1 MNSPALPLSRG
12 LRIRAE
18 LKELLTLAAPIMIAQ
33 LATTAMGF
41 VDAVMAGR
49 ASPHDLAAVALGNS
63 IWIPMFLLMT
73 GTLLATTAKV
83 AQRHGAGDQPG
94 TGPLVRQALWLALL
108 IGPLS
113 GAVLWWLSEPI
124 LGLMKVRPE
133 LIGPSLLYLKGIA
146 LGFPAAALYHVLRCY
161 TNGLGRTRPSMVLGI
176 GRPTATSGP
185 MVARSGHSQREN
197 NWLAR

>member
-83 AQRHGAGDQPG
+83 AQRYGAGDQPG

-124 LGLMKVRPE
+124 
-133 LIGPSLLYLKGIA
+133 
-146 LGFPAAALYHVLRCY
+146 
-161 TNGLGRTRPSMVLGI
+161 
-176 GRPTATSGP
+176 
-185 MVARSGHSQREN
+185 
-197 NWLAR
+197 

>member
-83 AQRHGAGDQPG
+83 AQRYGAGDQPG
-94 TGPLVRQALWLALL
+94 TGRHFAYRRSDGEKQWQVWKRDSKSSSTMRWPRL
-108 IGPLS
+108 
-113 GAVLWWLSEPI
+113 
-124 LGLMKVRPE
+124 
-133 LIGPSLLYLKGIA
+133 
-146 LGFPAAALYHVLRCY
+146 
-161 TNGLGRTRPSMVLGI
+161 NDRTS
-176 GRPTATSGP
+176 
-185 MVARSGHSQREN
+185 
-197 NWLAR
+197 

>member
-113 GAVLWWLSEPI
+113 GAVLWWLSE
-124 LGLMKVRPE
+124 
-133 LIGPSLLYLKGIA
+133 
-146 LGFPAAALYHVLRCY
+146 RC
-161 TNGLGRTRPSMVLGI
+161 GSCSS
-176 GRPTATSGP
+176 ACCSG
-185 MVARSGHSQREN
+185 
-197 NWLAR
+197 

>member
-124 LGLMKVRPE
+124 LG
-133 LIGPSLLYLKGIA
+133 
-146 LGFPAAALYHVLRCY
+146 
-161 TNGLGRTRPSMVLGI
+161 
-176 GRPTATSGP
+176 
-185 MVARSGHSQREN
+185 
-197 NWLAR
+197 

>member
-83 AQRHGAGDQPG
+83 AQRYGAGDQPG
-94 TGPLVRQALWLALL
+94 T
-108 IGPLS
+108 
-113 GAVLWWLSEPI
+113 
-124 LGLMKVRPE
+124 
-133 LIGPSLLYLKGIA
+133 
-146 LGFPAAALYHVLRCY
+146 
-161 TNGLGRTRPSMVLGI
+161 
-176 GRPTATSGP
+176 
-185 MVARSGHSQREN
+185 
-197 NWLAR
+197 

>member
-83 AQRHGAGDQPG
+83 AQRHAP
-94 TGPLVRQALWLALL
+94 
-108 IGPLS
+108 
-113 GAVLWWLSEPI
+113 
-124 LGLMKVRPE
+124 
-133 LIGPSLLYLKGIA
+133 
-146 LGFPAAALYHVLRCY
+146 
-161 TNGLGRTRPSMVLGI
+161 
-176 GRPTATSGP
+176 ATSPAPGRWC
-185 MVARSGHSQREN
+185 ARRCGWRC
-197 NWLAR
+197 

>member
-63 IWIPMFLLMT
+63 IWIPMFLPRSPS
-73 GTLLATTAKV
+73 ATA
-83 AQRHGAGDQPG
+83 P
-94 TGPLVRQALWLALL
+94 
-108 IGPLS
+108 
-113 GAVLWWLSEPI
+113 
-124 LGLMKVRPE
+124 
-133 LIGPSLLYLKGIA
+133 
-146 LGFPAAALYHVLRCY
+146 
-161 TNGLGRTRPSMVLGI
+161 
-176 GRPTATSGP
+176 ATSPAPGRWC
-185 MVARSGHSQREN
+185 ARRCGWRC
-197 NWLAR
+197 

>member
-113 GAVLWWLSEPI
+113 G
-124 LGLMKVRPE
+124 
-133 LIGPSLLYLKGIA
+133 
-146 LGFPAAALYHVLRCY
+146 RCC
-161 TNGLGRTRPSMVLGI
+161 GGC
-176 GRPTATSGP
+176 
-185 MVARSGHSQREN
+185 RSRFS
-197 NWLAR
+197 A

>member
-1 MNSPALPLSRG
+1 M
-12 LRIRAE
+12 RAE

-94 TGPLVRQALWLALL
+94 TGPLV
-108 IGPLS
+108 
-113 GAVLWWLSEPI
+113 
-124 LGLMKVRPE
+124 
-133 LIGPSLLYLKGIA
+133 
-146 LGFPAAALYHVLRCY
+146 
-161 TNGLGRTRPSMVLGI
+161 
-176 GRPTATSGP
+176 
-185 MVARSGHSQREN
+185 
-197 NWLAR
+197 

>member
-73 GTLLATTAKV
+73 GTLLPPTAKL
-83 AQRHGAGDQPG
+83 AQRHGDGDQAG
-94 TGPLVRQALWLALL
+94 TGPPVRQALWLALL

-113 GAVLWWLSEPI
+113 GAVPGWLSEPM
-124 LGLMKVRPE
+124 LGL
-133 LIGPSLLYLKGIA
+133 
-146 LGFPAAALYHVLRCY
+146 
-161 TNGLGRTRPSMVLGI
+161 
-176 GRPTATSGP
+176 
-185 MVARSGHSQREN
+185 
-197 NWLAR
+197 

>member
-124 LGLMKVRPE
+124 LGLMKVR
-133 LIGPSLLYLKGIA
+133 
-146 LGFPAAALYHVLRCY
+146 R
-161 TNGLGRTRPSMVLGI
+161 N
-176 GRPTATSGP
+176 
-185 MVARSGHSQREN
+185 
-197 NWLAR
+197 